1 MPQNLPPYLTLR
13 SLSKWYAGH
22 EPVVR
27 NLNLDVAKG
36 ELVSLLGASG
46 CGKTTTLRMVAGLV
60 EPSAGQIVLDGGDLT
75 AVPPYRRN
83 IGMVFQS
90 YALFPHLS
98 VAENIAFGLRM
109 RGISRRA
116 ATADVSRALALV
128 QLDRLAD
135 RKPRELSGGQQQRV
149 ALARALIVEPRLLL
163 LDEPLSN
170 LDAKLR
176 EAMRDEIRRIQQAL
190 GITTV
195 FVTHDQIE
203 ALTISDRIAV
213 MHAGEIA
220 QLGTPSEIYTTPRS
234 PFVARFVGRINS
246 FMTQP
251 ERHPNALVLVSP
263 DGIAFTAPRAQQVA
277 GMVEVMVRPHHIAI
291 EHANSHSAGQP
302 NTAVGRV
309 MKRVYSGDVT
319 QVHVQVGAVIVIAE
333 LSAGI
338 TTIVP
343 EVDTTVRLRWRD
355 EHVHHFPV
363 T

>member
-1 MPQNLPPYLTLR
+1 MAQALSPYLALR
-13 SLSKWYAGH
+13 SLTKRYGGDD
-22 EPVVR
+22 PVVR
-27 NLNLDVAKG
+27 DLNLDVYKG

-60 EPSAGQIVLDGGDLT
+60 EPSAGQILLDGGDLT
-75 AVPPYRRN
+75 TVPPYRRN

-98 VAENIAFGLRM
+98 VAENVAFGLRM

-116 ATADVSRALALV
+116 AAGEVARALALV
-128 QLDRLAD
+128 QLQGLGE

-176 EAMRDEIRRIQQAL
+176 EVMRDEIRRIQQAL
-190 GITTV
+190 GITAV

-213 MHAGEIA
+213 MRAGEVA
-220 QLGTPSEIYTTPRS
+220 QVGTPAEIYTTPRS

-246 FMTQP
+246 FIARP
-251 ERHPNALVLVSP
+251 EHGSDGLLLVTA
-263 DGIAFTAPRAQQVA
+263 DGMVFAAPRAHAAA
-277 GMVEVMVRPHHIAI
+277 GAVEVMIRPHHIAL
-291 EHANSHSAGQP
+291 ERADFPGGGQP

-309 MKRVYSGDVT
+309 AKRLYAGDIT
-319 QVHVQVGAVIVIAE
+319 QVHVQVGSAVVIAE
-333 LSAGI
+333 LPAGM
-338 TTIVP
+338 TTLEP
-343 EVDTTVRLRWRD
+343 ELNATVRLIWRD
-355 EHVHHFPV
+355 EHVHYFP
-363 T
+363 TA